1 MTNTVTETLSQEDI
15 TLDNHQ
21 IPSEILNRLPLK
33 VACVISNNDVSKTS
47 KSIATSFSPNEGA
60 LVYAT
65 LILLGLRFSIK
76 NRVTHGYKTLDHLA
90 FAQDTVDEA
99 IFYGGSFESIIFD
112 INYVGFK
119 EYSKKE
125 KNIAKKVLTSMGA
138 DPIKF
143 KKLVHYYMNQNV
155 YSPLEHIDF
164 NINDYDFY
172 IPREVKVC
180 IDEAFEKL
188 KLHENLGQEDPRIS
202 NPEIHLNRPE
212 REPFENKPVPLA
224 LKLIMAGV
232 IIFGFIMA
240 NYS

>member
-1 MTNTVTETLSQEDI
+1 MTNTVNETLSQDDI
-15 TLDNHQ
+15 TLENHQ
-21 IPSEILNRLPLK
+21 IPSEILNSLPLK

-47 KSIATSFSPNEGA
+47 RSISTYFSPSQGA

-65 LILLGLRFSIK
+65 LILLGLRFTIK
-76 NRVTHGYKTLDHLA
+76 NRVTHGSKTLDHSA
-90 FAQDTVDEA
+90 FAQDVVDKA
-99 IFYGGSFESIIFD
+99 IFGNGSFESIIFN

-143 KKLVHYYMNQNV
+143 KKSVHYYMNKNV
-155 YSPLEHIDF
+155 YAPLDSIDF
-164 NINDYDFY
+164 KIHDYEFY
-172 IPREVKVC
+172 IPSEVQLCV
-180 IDEAFEKL
+180 DEAFEKL
-188 KLHENLGQEDPRIS
+188 KLYENLDQDDPRLS

-212 REPFENKPVPLA
+212 REPFENKPISLT
-224 LKLIMAGV
+224 LKLVIVGV
-232 IIFGFIMA
+232 IMFGFIMA